1 MPPRVAHIIAPAPI
15 GGAEAVVRA
24 LSKATLRSGREVWIV
39 ALLDGGGD
47 HPFVVQARADGTPVI
62 EVRCGRRRYLSEA
75 RRVGDALRELAVEL
89 VHTHV
94 YHADLVGYLA
104 ARRARL
110 PVVATLHGYAG
121 GDPRNRLYE
130 WLDRKLLARFDAVL
144 CVSEAQ
150 REQMRRSGCAPER
163 LAVVP
168 NGHASGSLLPRAE
181 ARARLGL
188 AATQVAFGW
197 IGRLSFEKGPD
208 LFVEALA
215 RLGPGG
221 GLGVVIGEGAERRRV
236 EARARAL
243 GLGEHRLRFAG
254 FRGDAP
260 SLLAAFDALVISS
273 RTEGLPVVLLEAIA
287 AGTPVV
293 AFAVGGI
300 PDVLGTASGW
310 LAPAG
315 DVDGLARAL
324 RSLLEDP
331 REAQKRACE
340 AKRLLAS
347 RFGVERWLEQVDGVY
362 ARALAGPR

>member
-24 LSKATLRSGREVWIV
+24 LALAASRSGREALVV
-39 ALLDGGGD
+39 ALLDD
-47 HPFVVQARADGTPVI
+47 AAPHPFVAQARADATPVI
-62 EVRCGRRRYLSEA
+62 EVRCGRRRYLAEA
-75 RRVGDALRELAVEL
+75 RRVGELLRERSVDL

-94 YHADLVGYLA
+94 YHADWVGYLA

-110 PVVATLHGYAG
+110 PVVATVHGYTG

-150 REQMRRSGCAPER
+150 RERMRRSGCAPER
-163 LAVVP
+163 LALVP
-168 NGHASGSLLPRAE
+168 NGHACGPLLSRAE

-188 AATQVAFGW
+188 DAAQVAVGW

-215 RLGPGG
+215 RLGPPGA
-221 GLGVVIGEGAERRRV
+221 LGVVIGEGAERERV
-236 EARARAL
+236 EARAREL
-243 GLGEHRLRFAG
+243 GLGEGRLRFAG

-260 SLLAAFDALVISS
+260 SLLPAFDAVVISS
-273 RTEGLPVVLLEAIA
+273 RTEGLPVVLLEAMG
-287 AGTPVV
+287 AGTPV
-293 AFAVGGI
+293 AGFAVGGV
-300 PDVLGTASGW
+300 PDVLDTASGW

-324 RSLLEDP
+324 RALLEDP
-331 REAQKRACE
+331 EQARARAREAGRI
-340 AKRLLAS
+340 LAS
-347 RFGVERWLEQVDGVY
+347 RFGVERWLEQIDGVY
-362 ARALAGPR
+362 ARALAAPR

>member
-1 MPPRVAHIIAPAPI
+1 MPPRVAHIIAPAPV

-24 LSKATLRSGREVWIV
+24 LSAAALRAGRKAWIV
-39 ALLDGGGD
+39 ALLDDGEG
-47 HPFVVQARADGTPVI
+47 HPFVAQARADGTPVI
-62 EVRCGRRRYLSEA
+62 EVRCGRRRYLAEA
-75 RRVGDALRELAVEL
+75 RRVGEALREHSVEL

-104 ARRARL
+104 ARRAGL

-121 GDPRNRLYE
+121 GDARNRFYE

-150 REQMRRSGCAPER
+150 RNRMRRSGCSPER
-163 LAVVP
+163 LALVP
-168 NGHASGSLLPRAE
+168 NGHAPAALLPRAE

-188 AATQVAFGW
+188 PAATPAIGW
-197 IGRLSFEKGPD
+197 VGRLSVEKGAD

-215 RLGPGG
+215 RLGPGSG
-221 GLGVVIGEGAERRRV
+221 IGVVIGEGAERERV

-243 GLGEHRLRFAG
+243 GLGEDRLRFAG

-260 SLLAAFDALVISS
+260 SLLAAFDAVVISS

-287 AGTPVV
+287 AGTPVA
-293 AFAVGGI
+293 AFAVGGV
-300 PDVLGTASGW
+300 PDLLGAASGW

-315 DVDGLARAL
+315 DVAALARAL
-324 RSLLEDP
+324 ASLLADP
-331 REAQKRACE
+331 GEAQERAREAGRI
-340 AKRLLAS
+340 LAS
-347 RFGVERWLEQVDGVY
+347 RFGVERWLEQVDAAH
-362 ARALAGPR
+362 ARALAGAR